1 MTDTATP
8 PPADYDPAANDDHQK
23 RRHGWRYLAG
33 AALLGLIAFGLW
45 PQPMPVETAA
55 VTRGPLIVT
64 VEEEGVTQVR
74 HRFVISSPVSGQL
87 RRIELKPGAAVHA
100 GETVIAVLEPASGDI
115 LDASSQAQA
124 EARVRGAQ
132 SQVAQAEAERERAAA
147 AFDLAKTDAARQRA
161 LARDKLV
168 SQQTLDIATNRELT
182 AAQEDR
188 ASTFAL
194 QVARYEL
201 ERAQAV
207 LQRAQPGTAAA
218 DNTLLKITSPIS
230 GRVLRVFQESSRVV
244 TGGMPLL
251 EVGDPTD
258 LEVRIEVLSRDGVAI
273 QPGANVWLEQWGGDT
288 PLEARVRW
296 VEPAAFTKISALGVE
311 EQRVNVLADLV
322 TPAEHRASLGDG
334 YRVEA
339 RIERARRT
347 NTLQVPSGAF
357 FQRDNAWLTFL
368 VENGT
373 SRLREVAIGLSNG
386 VATEITSGLS
396 EGNTVIVYPGDQIQD
411 GTRITPITE

>member
-1 MTDTATP
+1 MTDSPNP
-8 PPADYDPAANDDHQK
+8 PPDYDPTANDEYLP
-23 RRHGWRYLAG
+23 RRHGWRYG
-33 AALLGLIAFGLW
+33 AAAIVLGLIAFGLW
-45 PQPMPVETAA
+45 PQPQPVETAA

-74 HRFVISSPVSGQL
+74 HRFVVSSPVSGQL
-87 RRIELKPGAAVHA
+87 RRIDLKPGATVVA
-100 GETVIAVLEPASGDI
+100 GETVVAVLEPARADI

-132 SQVAQAEAERERAAA
+132 SQVAQAEAQRERAAA
-147 AFDLAKTDAARQRA
+147 AFELARTDAARQRA

-168 SQQTLDIATNRELT
+168 SAQTLDVAENRELT

-201 ERAQAV
+201 ERAEAV
-207 LQRAQPGTAAA
+207 LQRAQPGTSA
-218 DNTLLKITSPIS
+218 DSTLLKIFSPVS
-230 GRVLRVFQESSRVV
+230 GRVLRVWQESSRVV
-244 TGGMPLL
+244 TGGMALL

-273 QPGANVWLEQWGGDT
+273 QPGATVWLDQWGGDT

-296 VEPAAFTKISALGVE
+296 VEPAAFTKVSALGVE

-322 TPAEHRASLGDG
+322 TPVDQRQSLGDG

-339 RIERARRT
+339 RIERSRRAQ
-347 NTLQVPSGAF
+347 TLQVPAGSL
-357 FQRDNAWLTFL
+357 FQREHTWMTFR
-368 VENGT
+368 VEGGT
-373 SRLREVAIGLSNG
+373 ARRHEVSIGLSNG
-386 VATEITSGLS
+386 LMTEVTAGL
-396 EGNTVIVYPGDQIQD
+396 EVGDVVIVYPGDQIKD
-411 GTRITPITE
+411 GSRVEPISE